1 MVFYWQAWYHSGACV
16 TTSTIFSSIFAPVC
30 IIFLSTVKSGPL
42 IYKGSTAKKSKKLNT
57 LTFHLLFAS
66 IERGD
71 LALSN
76 DTKSKLNDA
85 IFDFLEFF
93 VYLCLRPYM
102 GSGGPNL

>member
-1 MVFYWQAWYHSGACV
+1 M
-16 TTSTIFSSIFAPVC
+16 
-30 IIFLSTVKSGPL
+30 KSGPL
-42 IYKGSTAKKSKKLNT
+42 IYKGSTAKNSKKSNILS
-57 LTFHLLFAS
+57 FHLLFAS

-71 LALSN
+71 SALSN

-93 VYLCLRPYM
+93 DYLHLRPHM